1 MFAPLKNRIMVEPK
15 KRLLISYEKLPKEV
29 VDVFRSKYPQ
39 GIDDVD
45 DDDIL
50 TVNSPKGETF
60 QAVRLE
66 MDNAIYLIK
75 VKTIEKSFVAIDDDE
90 DDDLDDEITK
100 TIPVKIDEDIETEDD
115 DDDDNDDI

>member
-1 MFAPLKNRIMVEPK
+1 MVEPK

>member
-1 MFAPLKNRIMVEPK
+1 M
-15 KRLLISYEKLPKEV
+15 
-29 VDVFRSKYPQ
+29 
-39 GIDDVD
+39 D